1 MQSLVHSLAQS
12 LVQSLNPCSTV
23 LVLQSCN
30 SQSPCTEAPAEPA
43 QLNKAGSSSINPE
56 SYARAPPY
64 TQNSS
69 LNYSATIPQIRTA
82 RMDLAD
88 DCHGMRGGG
97 GRKNGFASVLDES
110 MSYSTPPSVSTTR
123 VLNSELSDPS
133 NARAAENGAEA
144 CTESIASQKPRIAH
158 ALNSR
163 SASQAR

>member
-1 MQSLVHSLAQS
+1 MQSLMQILAQS

-56 SYARAPPY
+56 SNARAPPY

-69 LNYSATIPQIRTA
+69 LNYSATIPQLRTA
-82 RMDLAD
+82 KMELRRCLSWD
-88 DCHGMRGGG
+88 GRGRTE
-97 GRKNGFASVLDES
+97 RKDGFASVLDES

-123 VLNSELSDPS
+123 VLNSELSAPS

-144 CTESIASQKPRIAH
+144 CTETIVSQ
-158 ALNSR
+158 
-163 SASQAR
+163 